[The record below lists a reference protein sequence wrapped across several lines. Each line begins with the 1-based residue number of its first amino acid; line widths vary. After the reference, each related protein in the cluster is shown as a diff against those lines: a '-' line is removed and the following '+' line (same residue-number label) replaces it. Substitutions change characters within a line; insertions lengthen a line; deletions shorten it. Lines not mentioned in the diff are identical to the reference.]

1 MEDSPL
7 NQLRWPQSHWL
18 RRRRW
23 RFAVEGTKRPPNA
36 LHHENSSVAHKK
48 TQQATQALVLP
59 YHFSVSNSSF
69 FILSN
74 PSPLD
79 HERFSAHRE
88 LESLLKKSLRG
99 PDASALFRFDLGSRA
114 LYAADS
120 SNYRQ
125 LPIGVVFPRDAAD
138 VEAALAACRA
148 TRAAVLP
155 RGAGTSLA
163 GQCVNVAVVFDYS
176 RYMNALDRIDPQAKT
191 ARVQPGIVLD
201 RLRDAAELHHLT
213 YAPDPA
219 THSRCTLGGII
230 GNNSCGVHGLLGGK
244 AVDNVESLDIVLYDG
259 TRMTVGATPPA
270 ELDALVRS
278 GGRVGQIYSGLA
290 QIRDRYAALVRAKFP
305 RIPRRV
311 SGYNL
316 DELLP
321 ENNFH
326 VARALV
332 GSEGTCANIVS
343 ATLNLTASPPFRVLT
358 VLGFSDAFIAADA
371 VPLALEHKPIGLEGF
386 DFMLVDFMRRKGL
399 ALRDLDRLPDGV
411 GFLLVEMGAWSAE
424 EARAKA
430 ESVARASQSWAA
442 PPVAHICTP
451 EEAASVWHVR
461 ESALGAMVFV
471 PGEPDRFEGWEDAA
485 VPPAQL
491 GSYLR
496 AITKLMAEYG
506 FRSPLYGHY
515 GQGCVHTRINF
526 DFATPK
532 GIRIFREFIDR
543 AADVV
548 ISFGGSLSG
557 EHGDGQSRAALLPK
571 MFGPELIE
579 AFREFKKLWDPDNRM
594 NPGKLSDAVRV
605 YDPTENLRHASDPG
619 APGPSLLGTGETH
632 FAFAK
637 DNRSLAR
644 ATERCV
650 GVGSCRNT
658 VGGVMCPSYRATGEE
673 QHSTRGRARL
683 LWEMLSGALRDE
695 GFQSRAVHEALDLC
709 LSCKACKSEC
719 PVQVDMAAYKSEFL
733 AQRYKDGLHPLHH
746 YIFGFADRLAHYGSL
761 APALTNAILTGP
773 LTSPLIKRIAG
784 VARERQLPRLAKKP
798 FNRWG
803 SAEWR
808 EWKREHECVPVDRKK
823 TAGNLVHLW
832 ADTWNNYYHPEAL
845 AAASTVLGQAGFG
858 AFTPRG
864 HFCCGRPLYD
874 FGLLSA
880 ARSYL
885 AQILRRMAPQIEA
898 GLPFVF
904 LEPSCA
910 SVFRDELLELFPSDP
925 RAKRL
930 SEQVWLFADFL
941 AVRAPDSFVSGRFKN
956 ALGGAH
962 ILLHGHCHH
971 KAVFGGPGSEIALL
985 RQAGATVEPIQA
997 GCCGMAGPFG
1007 FEADKFEVSQA
1018 IANQG
1023 LLPAV
1028 QSAGPT
1034 TIVVADGFSCR
1045 EQIDQ
1050 LAHTK
1055 ALHFAEVLTHTCRC
1069 GG

>member
-1 MEDSPL
+1 
-7 NQLRWPQSHWL
+7 
-18 RRRRW
+18 
-23 RFAVEGTKRPPNA
+23 
-36 LHHENSSVAHKK
+36 
-48 TQQATQALVLP
+48 
-59 YHFSVSNSSF
+59 VSTSSF
-69 FILSN
+69 SILSN
-74 PSPLD
+74 PVPLD

-99 PDASALFRFDLGSRA
+99 AVASDLVRFDLGSRA
-114 LYAADS
+114 LYAADA

-148 TRAAVLP
+148 TGAAILP

-163 GQCVNVAVVFDYS
+163 GQCVNVAVVFDFS
-176 RYMNALDRIDPQAKT
+176 RFMNSLEELDPAKRL

-201 RLRDAAELHHLT
+201 RLRDAAEAHHLT

-219 THSRCTLGGII
+219 SHSRCTLGGII

-259 TRMTVGATPPA
+259 TRMTVGATSQ
-270 ELDALVRS
+270 EQLDALVRA

-290 QIRDRYAALVRAKFP
+290 QIRDRYVALVREKFP

-343 ATLNLTASPPFRVLT
+343 ATLNLIASPPFRVLT

-371 VPLALEHKPIGLEGF
+371 VPLVLEYKPIGLEGF
-386 DFMLVDFMRRKGL
+386 DSMLVDFMRRKGL
-399 ALRDLDRLPDGV
+399 ALSDLDRLPDGV
-411 GFLLVEMGAWSAE
+411 GFLLVEMGAWTQE
-424 EARAKA
+424 EAQAKA
-430 ESVARASQSWAA
+430 ESVARASQFWPS
-442 PPVAHICTP
+442 PPAAHICTP
-451 EEAASVWHVR
+451 EEAASVWRVR

-471 PGEPDRFEGWEDAA
+471 PGEPDRWEGWEDAA

-491 GSYLR
+491 GNYLR

-526 DFATPK
+526 DFSTQK
-532 GIRIFREFIDR
+532 GIKIFREFIDR

-579 AFREFKKLWDPDNRM
+579 AFREFKRLWDPDNRM

-605 YDPTENLRHASDPG
+605 YDPTENLRHGMSEVAGAG
-619 APGPSLLGTGETH
+619 APGPSHLGTWDAH

-637 DNRSLAR
+637 DNGSLSR

-673 QHSTRGRARL
+673 QHSTRGRAHL

-695 GFQSRAVHEALDLC
+695 GFQSRAVYEALDLC
-709 LSCKACKSEC
+709 LSCKACQSEC

-733 AQRYKDGLHPLHH
+733 AQRYKGRLHPLHH
-746 YIFGFADRLAHYGSL
+746 YIFGFADRLARYGSM

-784 VARERQLPRLAKKP
+784 VARERQLPRLAPKCFQKA
-798 FNRWG
+798 RSS
-803 SAEWR
+803 SAKLGAPGPSHLGTR
-808 EWKREHECVPVDRKK
+808 ETTSADLPQSV
-823 TAGNLVHLW
+823 LLW
-832 ADTWNNYYHPEAL
+832 PDTWNNYYHPQSL
-845 AAASTVLGQAGFG
+845 QAAETVLSLAGFRVE
-858 AFTPRG
+858 TPRG
-864 HFCCGRPLYD
+864 HICCGRPLYD

-885 AQILRRMAPQIEA
+885 AQVLRRMAPQIDA

-910 SVFRDELLELFPSDP
+910 SVFKDELLELFPSDP
-925 RAKRL
+925 CAKRL

-941 AVRAPDSFVSGRFKN
+941 AARAPGFVTGR
-956 ALGGAH
+956 LDGAH

-1007 FEADKFEVSQA
+1007 FEADKFEVSKA

-1028 QSAGPT
+1028 QSAAPT

-1050 LAHTK
+1050 LAHTT
-1055 ALHFAEVLTHTCRC
+1055 ALHFAEVLAHTCRC

>member
-1 MEDSPL
+1 L
-7 NQLRWPQSHWL
+7 
-18 RRRRW
+18 
-23 RFAVEGTKRPPNA
+23 T
-36 LHHENSSVAHKK
+36 
-48 TQQATQALVLP
+48 
-59 YHFSVSNSSF
+59 VSTSSF
-69 FILSN
+69 SILSN
-74 PSPLD
+74 PAPLD

-88 LESLLKKSLRG
+88 LEGLLKKSLRG
-99 PDASALFRFDLGSRA
+99 LGSSDLFRFDLGSRA
-114 LYAADS
+114 LYAADA

-148 TRAAVLP
+148 TGAAVLP

-176 RYMNALDRIDPQAKT
+176 RFMNSLDGIDPEARI

-201 RLRDAAELHHLT
+201 RLRDAAEVHHLT

-259 TRMTVGATPPA
+259 TRMKVGATPPA

-290 QIRDRYAALVRAKFP
+290 RIRDRYAALVREKFP

-321 ENNFH
+321 ENNFN

-343 ATLNLTASPPFRVLT
+343 ATLNLIASPPFRVLT
-358 VLGFSDAFIAADA
+358 VLGFRDAFIAADA

-386 DFMLVDFMRRKGL
+386 DYLLVDFMRRKGL

-411 GFLLVEMGAWSAE
+411 GFLLVEMGAWSRE
-424 EARAKA
+424 EAQAKA
-430 ESVARASQSWAA
+430 ESVARASQSWPS

-471 PGEPDRFEGWEDAA
+471 PGEPDRWEGWEDAA
-485 VPPAQL
+485 VPPAEL
-491 GSYLR
+491 GNYLR

-526 DFATPK
+526 DFSTPK
-532 GIRIFREFIDR
+532 GIAIFREFIDR

-557 EHGDGQSRAALLPK
+557 EHGDGQARAALLPK
-571 MFGPELIE
+571 MFGPELVE

-605 YDPTENLRHASDPG
+605 YDPTENLRHAPATDR
-619 APGPSLLGTGETH
+619 APSYLSGVGNHGGQIGWETH

-637 DNRSLAR
+637 DHGSLAR

-673 QHSTRGRARL
+673 QHSTRGRAHL

-733 AQRYKDGLHPLHH
+733 AQRYKGRLHPLHH
-746 YIFGFADRLAHYGSL
+746 YIFGFADRLARYGSL
-761 APALTNAILTGP
+761 APALTNAVLTGP

-784 VARERQLPRLAKKP
+784 VAHERQLPRLAPQSFQKARRPSTKSGAPGPSPLGTGDATKDDFPKP
-798 FNRWG
+798 
-803 SAEWR
+803 
-808 EWKREHECVPVDRKK
+808 V
-823 TAGNLVHLW
+823 LLW
-832 ADTWNNYYHPEAL
+832 PDTWNNYYHPQSL
-845 AAASTVLGQAGFG
+845 QAAETVLSLAGFRVE
-858 AFTPRG
+858 TPSG
-864 HFCCGRPLYD
+864 HICCGRPLYD

-885 AQILRRMAPQIEA
+885 AQVLRRMAPQIDA

-910 SVFRDELLELFPSDP
+910 SVFKDELLELFPSDP
-925 RAKRL
+925 RAQRL
-930 SEQVWLFADFL
+930 SNQVWLLADFL
-941 AVRAPDSFVSGRFKN
+941 AARAPGFVSCR
-956 ALGGAH
+956 LDGAH

-985 RQAGATVEPIQA
+985 RQAGATVELIQA

-1007 FEADKFEVSQA
+1007 FEADKFEVSKT

-1045 EQIDQ
+1045 EQIEQ

-1055 ALHFAEVLTHTCRC
+1055 ALHFAEVLAHTCRC
-1069 GG
+1069 GE